1 MLKRL
6 YPLTK
11 PLILSYEKNLHFQ
24 VRKRREMA
32 SCSGVI
38 SIATDG
44 CGKGPMEQPVCMLR
58 NSTLI
63 SGTIARAAAKIWD
76 TGHSLGPPRAN
87 MEPKIPTRASVW
99 PFGCQKMDV
108 STSLA
113 SDLSVIVDKS
123 TISVK
128 TKSCFESMA
137 VQMKT
142 RASSR
147 YNGTSAMVRKK

>member
-1 MLKRL
+1 
-6 YPLTK
+6 
-11 PLILSYEKNLHFQ
+11 
-24 VRKRREMA
+24 MA
-32 SCSGVI
+32 SCSGAI

-44 CGKGPMEQPVCMLR
+44 CGKGPRTVCMLR

-63 SGTIARAAAKIWD
+63 SGTIARAAAKIWE

-87 MEPKIPTRASVW
+87 MGPKIPTRSLVW

-108 STSLA
+108 STSSAL
-113 SDLSVIVDKS
+113 DLSIIVDKS

-128 TKSCFESMA
+128 AESLFESRA

-142 RASSR
+142 RANSL